1 MEEVESK
8 GGEEGGGGVTQAAK
22 QRMLN
27 TCEEVDKRTDC
38 ESSN

>member
-8 GGEEGGGGVTQAAK
+8 GGEEGGGGVTRAAK

-27 TCEEVDKRTDC
+27 TWGEVDRRTD
-38 ESSN
+38 